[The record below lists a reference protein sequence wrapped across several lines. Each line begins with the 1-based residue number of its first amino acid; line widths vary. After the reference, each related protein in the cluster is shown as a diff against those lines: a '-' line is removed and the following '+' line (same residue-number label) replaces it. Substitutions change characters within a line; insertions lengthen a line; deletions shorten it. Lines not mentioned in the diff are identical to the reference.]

1 MGQLE
6 IPILMRE
13 ASTNRSVSPAP
24 VTKAFL
30 ALPPGIWAL
39 GFVSMFMDISSE
51 LVHSLLPIFMTTV
64 LGTSMLTVGMV
75 EGIAEATAAITKVF
89 SGAISDYLGRRKLL
103 VVLGYALSAIT
114 KPVFPLASGIG
125 WVFAARFADR
135 IGKGI
140 RGAPRDALVADLV
153 QAPQRGTAY
162 GLRQAL
168 DSAGAFIGPLL
179 AVVCML
185 WLANNLKAVL
195 WVAVAPASLAVLLV
209 VTVHEPE
216 SARQSAGRQSRMTL
230 ADMKRLS
237 LRYWLIVALGAVFT
251 LARFSEAFLILRAR
265 DVGLAIGYV
274 PLIMVVMNVV
284 YATFAYPA
292 GVAAD
297 RFSARTL
304 LLLGL
309 AVLILA
315 DVALALSA
323 APARAFIGAALW
335 GLHMALTQGLLS
347 KLVAGTAP
355 GQLRGTAFGIFN
367 LISGVSL
374 LLASV
379 VAGTLWETFGAATT
393 FIAGAAFATLALV
406 GLVLYRPAAGS
417 ARD

>member
-1 MGQLE
+1 
-6 IPILMRE
+6 MRE

-24 VTKAFL
+24 ATKAFR

-39 GFVSMFMDISSE
+39 GFVSMLMDISSE

-64 LGTSMLTVGMV
+64 LGASMLTVGMV
-75 EGIAEATAAITKVF
+75 EGIAEATAAATKVF

-125 WVFAARFADR
+125 WVFAARFVDR

-195 WVAVAPASLAVLLV
+195 WVAVVPASLAVLLLV
-209 VTVHEPE
+209 VAVREPE

-274 PLIMVVMNVV
+274 PLIMVVMNVA

-297 RFSARTL
+297 RFSARAL
-304 LLLGL
+304 LLFGL
-309 AVLILA
+309 AMLILA

-323 APARAFIGAALW
+323 SPAQAFIGSALW

-347 KLVAGTAP
+347 KLVADTAP

-379 VAGTLWETFGAATT
+379 VAGTLWETFGAAAT

-417 ARD
+417 ARG